1 MAERQSGSRRAWVMV
16 LGSMGEEAWTWRLS
30 FWMGLIMLFL
40 DRVMIPPPFGLTM
53 VWGGGAESCG
63 DDCEVG
69 GGD

>member
-30 FWMGLIMLFL
+30 FWM
-40 DRVMIPPPFGLTM
+40 D
-53 VWGGGAESCG
+53 SCG